1 MTVTPFAGFIQPDPS
16 LRARPFGDLHMLL
29 DIPILSGHRA
39 DLAQFSFSDPAFR
52 SLVSAIKVQDGF
64 EDQCTAKYYYDMF
77 SIATDTIDQVDR
89 LVEVGVYMGGATVI
103 LAGVIANTQ
112 QELVLI
118 DINERCLL
126 FSYERMIRSFPSVAD
141 RVRLFHGDLPTY
153 VRDVLLP
160 EQTAKRILVQL
171 DGSHAFQEV
180 IRDLGTLSFVQDRLH
195 GIMAQDTHLR
205 GMPQGARFIDA
216 ALFGVFGGEFEYL
229 AIGSV
234 YNQFQEELLKPNRY
248 GGNYF
253 LAGKPEGM
261 YLPMSHNRF
270 EYPHPDIAIDDF
282 FW

>member
-1 MTVTPFAGFIQPDPS
+1 MATTHFSGFIDPDPT
-16 LRARPFGDLHMLL
+16 LRDRPFGELHRLF

-39 DLAQFSFSDPAFR
+39 DLAQFTFSDAAFR
-52 SLVSAIKVQDGF
+52 DLVSSITVRDGF

-77 SIATDTIDQVDR
+77 SIAQDTMDHVDR
-89 LVEVGVYMGGATVI
+89 IVEVGVYMGGATVI
-103 LAGVIANTQ
+103 LAGVIAQTR
-112 QELVLI
+112 QELVLV

-126 FSYERMIRSFPSVAD
+126 FSYERMVRSFPSVAD

-160 EQTAKRILVQL
+160 EQVAKRMLVQL
-171 DGSHAFQEV
+171 DGAHIFQEV
-180 IRDLGTLSFVQDRLH
+180 IRDLGTLSFVKDRLH

-205 GMPQGARFIDA
+205 GMPKGARFIDA
-216 ALFGVFGGEFEYL
+216 ALFGVFGGEFEYV

-234 YNQFQEELLKPNRY
+234 YDQCQEELLTPNHY

-270 EYPHPDIAIDDF
+270 EYPHPAISIDDF